1 MGNKFE
7 KFFNDHF
14 AELICLISLA
24 CILLVGYGLVMS

>member
-14 AELICLISLA
+14 VEFICLLSLA
-24 CILLVGYGLVMS
+24 LLVLVGYGLVMS

>member
-24 CILLVGYGLVMS
+24 FILLVGYGLVMS